1 MQPYE
6 KFKKLGP
13 ESLSDAELL
22 AILLR
27 TGTKDLDA
35 VEIGEKILNIFPEY
49 GLSSLHKLYLQDLM
63 KIPGIGEVKA
73 VRLKC
78 VMEIAKRIASFQR
91 KDKISFSKPQ
101 TVAEYYM
108 EEMRHLTREVV
119 LLILLDAKLH
129 RIEDKVISVGT
140 INQSILSPRDVFS
153 MALRLDA
160 CHVMLLH
167 NHPSGD
173 ATPSKEDMEIT
184 TRIANLGKE
193 LGIPLV
199 DHIIIGDKNYTS
211 FKELSLI

>member
-78 VMEIAKRIASFQR
+78 VMEIAKRI
-91 KDKISFSKPQ
+91 
-101 TVAEYYM
+101 
-108 EEMRHLTREVV
+108 
-119 LLILLDAKLH
+119 
-129 RIEDKVISVGT
+129 G
-140 INQSILSPRDVFS
+140 
-153 MALRLDA
+153 
-160 CHVMLLH
+160 
-167 NHPSGD
+167 
-173 ATPSKEDMEIT
+173 
-184 TRIANLGKE
+184 
-193 LGIPLV
+193 
-199 DHIIIGDKNYTS
+199 
-211 FKELSLI
+211 